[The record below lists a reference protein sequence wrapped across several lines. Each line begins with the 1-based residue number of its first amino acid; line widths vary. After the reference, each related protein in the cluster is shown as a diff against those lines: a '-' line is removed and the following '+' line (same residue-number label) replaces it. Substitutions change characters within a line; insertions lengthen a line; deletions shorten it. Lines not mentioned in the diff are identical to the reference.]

1 MHIDEVT
8 ARVRQAWGL
17 QRSGPRIQAAV
28 ERGAEAARA
37 RGGIERDG
45 SFLALPG
52 QTVTV
57 RDRSLAGS
65 GTLRRPEML
74 PPTELRAA
82 IQEVVT
88 GSFGASAE
96 EIVPAVARMLGFKAT
111 SAQLRDVVGVQIEE
125 LTRDGKLTAQ
135 GSLLTVASQ
144 SPAPQAV

>member
-1 MHIDEVT
+1 M
-8 ARVRQAWGL
+8 RQAWGL

-28 ERGAEAARA
+28 ERGVEVARA

-45 SFLALPG
+45 QFLALTG
-52 QTVTV
+52 QSITV

-65 GTLRRPEML
+65 GTLRRPDML

-111 SAQLRDVVGVQIEE
+111 SAQLREVIGAQIEE
-125 LTRDGKLTAQ
+125 LTRDGRLTAQ
-135 GSLLTVASQ
+135 GSLLAVASPSPSLQ
-144 SPAPQAV
+144 SV

>member
-1 MHIDEVT
+1 M
-8 ARVRQAWGL
+8 RQAWGL

-28 ERGAEAARA
+28 ERGVEVARA
-37 RGGIERDG
+37 RWGIERDG
-45 SFLALPG
+45 QFLALTG
-52 QTVTV
+52 QSITV

-65 GTLRRPEML
+65 GTLRRPDML

-111 SAQLRDVVGVQIEE
+111 SAQLREVIGAQIEE
-125 LTRDGKLTAQ
+125 LTRDGRLTVQ
-135 GSLLTVASQ
+135 GSLLAVASP
-144 SPAPQAV
+144 SPSLQPV